1 MSFTPLRLPPG
12 ADLRRT
18 LERHAVDHAD
28 GPALFVVAGI
38 GSLDGAVLR
47 LAAAEQETRW
57 SGPFEILSLSG
68 SLSPQGAHLHMSVA
82 DAQGRVWGGHV
93 GYGNAVRTTVEL
105 VVAEMVGWRL
115 GREVDAG
122 TGYLELT
129 IRAENAVRQS
139 SGQ

>member
-18 LERHAVDHAD
+18 LEQHAVDHAD

-57 SGPFEILSLSG
+57 TGPFEILSLSG
-68 SLSPQGAHLHMSVA
+68 SLSPQGAHLHMSAA

-93 GYGNAVRTTVEL
+93 AYGNVVRTTVEL

-115 GREVDAG
+115 GREVDSG
-122 TGYLELT
+122 TGYLEVT
-129 IRAENAVRQS
+129 IRAENVGRQS